1 MNNNQEKVQSALEK
15 IEKGLANINTNEDW
29 LNFLNFQSRFY
40 NYSFGNVLLILMQK
54 PNASYVKGFRAW
66 NELGRY
72 VKKGSKG
79 IAILAPCTRKIEVFK
94 ETDKKVFQDKEGEKE
109 IKTILTGFRIA
120 YVYDISDTDG
130 SDEQL
135 PVLVKGLSG
144 NGEQEKAIYETIYT
158 FISKEHTIREVTGT
172 AEKGSYNLETKVIS
186 IRSGLEY
193 LQKIKTLLHE
203 YAHLIDFQMH
213 PEEDISRNR
222 RELIAESTAYVV
234 SSYFGL
240 DTSRYSMGYIR
251 SWLKDDN
258 ELKEI
263 AETVQKISN
272 TIITNMAGLEN
283 PAFII
288 SKEEK

>member
-29 LNFLNFQSRFY
+29 LNFLSFQSRFY

-186 IRSGLEY
+186 IRSDLEY